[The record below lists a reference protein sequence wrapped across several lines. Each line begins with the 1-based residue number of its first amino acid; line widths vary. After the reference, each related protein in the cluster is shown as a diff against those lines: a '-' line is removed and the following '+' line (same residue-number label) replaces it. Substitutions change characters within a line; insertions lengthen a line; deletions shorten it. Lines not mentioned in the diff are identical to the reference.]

1 MSRQVG
7 PRIRISELIA
17 RAREQGCELRY
28 STNRLV
34 TQDGF
39 RQIRF
44 LFNPGS
50 GKRFDLTDYDDDEYM
65 LASEIDA
72 ARRRLNILL
81 P

>member
-1 MSRQVG
+1 MPVPVG
-7 PRIRISELIA
+7 PRIRIADLVQ
-17 RAREQGCELRY
+17 RAREQGCELRL

-34 TQDGF
+34 TPEGF

-50 GKRFDLTDYDDDEYM
+50 RTRFDITDYDDAEYM
-65 LASEIDA
+65 LGSEIDA
-72 ARRRLNILL
+72 ARRRLNIML

>member
-1 MSRQVG
+1 MPVQVG
-7 PRIRISELIA
+7 PRILVADLIE
-17 RAREQGCELRY
+17 RAREQGCEVRL

-44 LFNPGS
+44 LFNPAS
-50 GKRFDLTDYDDDEYM
+50 RARFDITDYDDDEYM

-72 ARRRLNILL
+72 PRR